1 MKSLLILGAGG
12 FGHMIKETAQVLG
25 YEEIVFLDDMVKED
39 DVIGMCC
46 DTRTIRLRLLHLAI
60 TRRVC
65 SGRINC
71 WKRDMKFLR
80 LCIRPQW

>member
-1 MKSLLILGAGG
+1 
-12 FGHMIKETAQVLG
+12 MIKETAQVLG

-46 DTRTIRLRLLHLAI
+46 DYVIKHEDYPVAVAAFGNNKTRLFWTD
-60 TRRVC
+60 
-65 SGRINC
+65 